1 MDHLQEETERG
12 APAWMVTFGDMM
24 TLLLCVFV
32 MLLAFSQLQAQRF
45 KVLAGSL
52 RNAFGVQTDLHYT
65 GVPSG
70 NNVLTDSFATPEYRR
85 VKVFQEISQILKTT
99 KNTQGIEVT
108 LEEEGVR
115 LRVGEGLLF
124 ASGSARLEPQW
135 LPLLGRFGPVIQS
148 SGGTVT
154 VEGHTD
160 NRPIESAAFPSNWE
174 LSSARAGAV
183 VRFFESQGL
192 PGSRLQSAGFADT
205 RPLDDNNTPEG
216 RQKNRR
222 VEIMIRTDR

>member
-12 APAWMVTFGDMM
+12 APPWVVTFGDMM

-85 VKVFQEISQILKTT
+85 VKVFQEISQILKTL
-99 KNTQGIEVT
+99 KSPQGVEVT
-108 LEEEGVR
+108 LEEDGVR
-115 LRVGEGLLF
+115 LRMGDGLLF
-124 ASGSARLEPQW
+124 STASSRLEPP
-135 LPLLGRFGPVIQS
+135 LMPLLGRVGEVIKS
-148 SGGTVT
+148 SGGKVT

-160 NRPIESAAFPSNWE
+160 DRPIESAAFPSNWE
-174 LSSARAGAV
+174 LSSSRAGAV
-183 VRFFESQGL
+183 VRYLESRGI
-192 PGSRLQSAGFADT
+192 PGSRLQAAGFADT
-205 RPLDDNNTPEG
+205 RPLDDNTTPEG

-222 VEIMIRTDR
+222 VEILIRTDA